1 MLHYKCP
8 FCEHKNT
15 VRVEGLGTT
24 RKCKAC
30 KRPVD
35 VPAAKD
41 QQDLDRQMR
50 SELLA
55 FEEWRKLQA
64 VSRHGKLLFV
74 LIIGGGLLF
83 VCCVVPLMLA
93 VLRALFPRLDI

>member
-1 MLHYKCP
+1 MLHYQCP
-8 FCEHKNT
+8 FCEQRNT
-15 VRVEGLGTT
+15 VRKEALGTT
-24 RKCKAC
+24 RKCKGC
-30 KRPVD
+30 RRPVD
-35 VPAAKD
+35 IPEAKD

-50 SELLA
+50 FDQLA

-64 VSRHGKLLFV
+64 VGRSGKLLFV

-93 VLRALFPRLDI
+93 VLRTLFPRLDF